1 MKNSTKSTIVNDI
14 KQLNSYTL
22 ESMLDVFNTTERKLT
37 EDELAFYAELYKE
50 LESRKEQM
58 LFGHGGNIAEQNK
71 EMLNNQAREVD
82 HHIDELNNVL
92 KSKVDVE
99 PWVVAKMERATTD
112 LSDITHYLDG
122 EQHKEYSKPVYA
134 TGGVIGKDITFNKW
148 DETRQGTILELTD
161 DGDYVV
167 SSGAGST
174 LVSPDDVISF
184 NEPKAKAK
192 RFGFF
197 EDGGGVEKDS
207 NYYEIIRKIENNE
220 RLLKNTY
227 GSERVEQIQQEIQ
240 RLKDK
245 LKNKYGYKYSDG
257 GGVGKSGLQVIG
269 MTREDNT
276 KIGKMIEEQGLH
288 AEFNAREGYWFFPE
302 EEDLYDSL
310 ESELENQFED
320 YNIDAR
326 FEGIFKNG
334 GGVDDDFVI
343 FSIDDDALD
352 TLLND
357 NHRSELDY
365 EDIHGDSYYK
375 LNRRDFDR
383 FIDYADSIGFD
394 VDYENNEDA
403 VVYVVNPRMSE
414 GGMIGQ
420 KVKHIFLEDIHG
432 KIVAGPST
440 FMDLKNKGYDKD
452 IELETME
459 DDDPYKIDAENNKKS
474 FYAVD
479 LEGYHDGI
487 IIMNEGDFKN
497 ASDKMAEGG
506 GLSEIKISG
515 IYRVNGKDYLFH
527 SPRQDY
533 RGNYS
538 QWEAYEVA
546 YDEIEGEKH
555 IDYERTKKAHRIKF
569 FPFSIKAVYV
579 GGDYFAE
586 GGGVGNVKDELTDEQ
601 VKYWL
606 DYNENPYGSPEGSNK
621 LYDFEEAFK
630 KAILYINK
638 EYNIEASERDKKHI
652 YELAKKF
659 FNNKKWISIN
669 IIDAMFF
676 QESSDVEDYDKM
688 AEGGGVDSKN
698 ITSQEYSQ
706 FYPILGRNG
715 LGYEFNYNKNYGYIV
730 PKMGDSE
737 LAIKKAVKNATGN
750 KLTIVPFEHE
760 VQASISG
767 TKAGFY
773 KTGKTEKWF
782 RVIKN
787 VRKKMSKGGGVG
799 KKEVAIGFGGLGNGT
814 TVWDKNRIQNGDYK
828 IIAHISDSGKIT
840 YHDKKLPQ
848 TAITK
853 IEEFASK
860 QDKMSNGGGVRKA
873 PFKLGDMV
881 YSYQNPNDKMRISF
895 IEDKGVIDGVD
906 YGWNIKVALK
916 TDSNG
921 NYDPKG
927 TYSKSSKWMSQNSV
941 SKTKKQKYIAGGEM
955 TGWKH
960 KAKK

>member
-1 MKNSTKSTIVNDI
+1 MKDSTKSTIVNDI

-37 EDELAFYAELYKE
+37 KDELAFYAELYKE
-50 LESRKEQM
+50 LESRKEQPK
-58 LFGHGGNIAEQNK
+58 LEKGGNIAEQNK
-71 EMLNNQAREVD
+71 DMLNNQAREVD

-122 EQHKEYSKPVYA
+122 EQNKEYSKSVYA
-134 TGGVIGKDITFNKW
+134 TGGVVGKDITFNKW

-167 SSGAGST
+167 SSGFGNT

-197 EDGGGVEKDS
+197 KNGGSTSGLKVVLQDQFCLNGDTITGEYYIKSERKNSNGITIYTVVDKEDGKIY
-207 NYYEIIRKIENNE
+207 NCEIPTSIIMDAK
-220 RLLKNTY
+220 
-227 GSERVEQIQQEIQ
+227 S
-240 RLKDK
+240 
-245 LKNKYGYKYSDG
+245 KYSEG
-257 GGVGKSGLQVIG
+257 GGVGESGLQVIG
-269 MTREDNT
+269 MTKEDNT

-403 VVYVVNPRMSE
+403 VVYVVNERMAT

-420 KVKHIFLEDIHG
+420 KVKHVFLEDIHG

-497 ASDKMAEGG
+497 ASNKM
-506 GLSEIKISG
+506 S
-515 IYRVNGKDYLFH
+515 
-527 SPRQDY
+527 
-533 RGNYS
+533 
-538 QWEAYEVA
+538 
-546 YDEIEGEKH
+546 
-555 IDYERTKKAHRIKF
+555 
-569 FPFSIKAVYV
+569 
-579 GGDYFAE
+579 E
-586 GGGVGNVKDELTDEQ
+586 GGGVGDEKGMKMLNAYQKTEKVTNAYEKFKEYMFVLNKGKSKYSRIMPYLNKNGVVIRYKDEDGNNIALITYMPVLELFTRKGSVSST
-601 VKYWL
+601 VKNLLPKEVKSDLNSHTTNYFFDSNYL
-606 DYNENPYGSPEGSNK
+606 ELADDIKILNSEGELIKEFKNNSSSNK
-621 LYDFEEAFK
+621 M
-630 KAILYINK
+630 
-638 EYNIEASERDKKHI
+638 S
-652 YELAKKF
+652 
-659 FNNKKWISIN
+659 
-669 IIDAMFF
+669 
-676 QESSDVEDYDKM
+676 
-688 AEGGGVDSKN
+688 EGGGVGETNETYIIQGVPLKKGDKFKISEDSSIYTFHGLEKN
-698 ITSQEYSQ
+698 KRYGFDEILASSDWDDNIK
-706 FYPILGRNG
+706 PIWRIDTM
-715 LGYEFNYNKNYGYIV
+715 ESNK
-730 PKMGDSE
+730 
-737 LAIKKAVKNATGN
+737 LFIKK
-750 KLTIVPFEHE
+750 F
-760 VQASISG
+760 
-767 TKAGFY
+767 
-773 KTGKTEKWF
+773 
-782 RVIKN
+782 
-787 VRKKMSKGGGVG
+787 
-799 KKEVAIGFGGLGNGT
+799 
-814 TVWDKNRIQNGDYK
+814 
-828 IIAHISDSGKIT
+828 
-840 YHDKKLPQ
+840 
-848 TAITK
+848 
-853 IEEFASK
+853 
-860 QDKMSNGGGVRKA
+860 SNGGGV
-873 PFKLGDMV
+873 GE
-881 YSYQNPNDKMRISF
+881 
-895 IEDKGVIDGVD
+895 IEPMGWKHKDAVEYGKKIVDKGVKHIELRNKLEEHYPGLKSEMQNVINDILD
-906 YGWNIKVALK
+906 YK
-916 TDSNG
+916 DS
-921 NYDPKG
+921 K
-927 TYSKSSKWMSQNSV
+927 
-941 SKTKKQKYIAGGEM
+941 M